1 MARICV
7 CLSLALAMGGCGG
20 HHILTVGDQV
30 AAAGGEAMP
39 VIRLQRN
46 DFFVVS
52 VAVDQA
58 AMRFQVADGKEVGA
72 YTDKLGYAGTTVP
85 VPDRPGRYTMTVT
98 HMNKDTGD
106 EYQAKALVYVWNP
119 DRPVVAVDMDSLP
132 GLPIGSPQQAAR
144 AIKRLA
150 DGANI
155 LYLTRQWTEG
165 HPRAHPALA
174 TAGYPDGPVLTW
186 QRQQWHVVREG
197 KYSIPRVVIEDRMV
211 SQLPEIRR
219 WLPKTELGICDSA
232 MAAKAFADAGLKVVM
247 VGSAAVDAKTQ
258 LIRRQSWQDLAD
270 KGP

>member
-1 MARICV
+1 MARIRV
-7 CLSLALAMGGCGG
+7 CLSLALAVGGCGG
-20 HHILTVGDQV
+20 HYILTVPDQV

-39 VIRLQRN
+39 VVRLQRN

-52 VAVDQA
+52 VAVNEA
-58 AMRFQVADGKEVGA
+58 AMRFQVADCKERGA

-85 VPDRPGRYTMTVT
+85 VPDRPGRYTLTVS

-106 EYQAKALVYVWNP
+106 EYQAKAPVYVWNP
-119 DRPVVAVDMDSLP
+119 DRAVVAVDMDGLP
-132 GLPIGSPQQAAR
+132 GLPIGSAKQAAG
-144 AIKRLA
+144 AIHRLA
-150 DGANI
+150 ADANI

-165 HPRAHPALA
+165 HPRAHPALIA
-174 TAGYPDGPVLTW
+174 AGYPDGPVLTW

-197 KYSIPRVVIEDRMV
+197 KYNIPRMVIEDRMV

-219 WLPKTELGICDSA
+219 WLPKADLGICQSSLS
-232 MAAKAFADAGLKVVM
+232 AKAFADAGLRVVL
-247 VGSAAVDAKTQ
+247 VGPAAVDAKTQ